1 MVCKNLF
8 PPISR
13 RENSVQSRYAQME
26 RHTKGCSQQ
35 NCSPTTGKWE
45 ALSRIAVNKKK
56 FRMKEV
62 MCVHVCTC
70 ACVCVHTRSCNQSG
84 MSG

>member
-45 ALSRIAVNKKK
+45 ASRRAVNQKKI
-56 FRMKEV
+56 RVKEV
-62 MCVHVCTC
+62 MCVYMYVHVHVFVCTY
-70 ACVCVHTRSCNQSG
+70 
-84 MSG
+84 MIL